1 MPPILPNEKELE
13 GTATRIFGLE
23 ITNTM
28 QTQLSVR
35 GEDVTVASKNQV
47 EIPQHLQEFM
57 KNLNSQSSDS
67 ELGTQQ
73 FNEYLAGRE
82 ELYTPVQEHYNR
94 EESEP
99 PIKKRKLSRP
109 ASVNSGNDNDM
120 QIDKVIYYAIFDKIF
135 IEVTHTT

>member
-1 MPPILPNEKELE
+1 MPPIIPKLPNENKLE
-13 GTATRIFGLE
+13 GTASRIFGRE
-23 ITNTM
+23 ITNT
-28 QTQLSVR
+28 QLIVR
-35 GEDVTVASKNQV
+35 GEDVTVASKNQI

-73 FNEYLAGRE
+73 FNEYLAKRE

-109 ASVNSGNDNDM
+109 ASANSGNDNDM

-135 IEVTHTT
+135 IEMTHTT